1 MMNLV
6 IGIAIFMTLVLF
18 IEGSIV
24 AVRAIYNPERK
35 RLRRRLERLSSEP
48 NGNLPIDIV
57 RKRVFS
63 GVPWLDAILSRT
75 PGMEYVGRTLEQAD
89 SRYSVAT
96 FLSLSLLLALLG
108 LLLGSFTLKNV
119 MGQVLAAVG
128 CGATPFLY
136 VSYQKHQRLLKF
148 LRQLPEAL
156 DLIARALRAGHTF
169 QVGLKMVG
177 EEFADPMG
185 TEFDKTL
192 AEINFGAS
200 VPDALKNLARR
211 VDCAD
216 LHFFVIAILIQR
228 ETGGNLAEIAENIAN
243 LIRKRFE
250 LQDRVR
256 ALSAEGKLSAIILF
270 ALPFF
275 LALALSV
282 VNPKYVGVLFTDP
295 IGRWMV
301 GMTAVIMVIGALVI
315 KKMIHIRV

>member
-1 MMNLV
+1 
-6 IGIAIFMTLVLF
+6 
-18 IEGSIV
+18 
-24 AVRAIYNPERK
+24 
-35 RLRRRLERLSSEP
+35 
-48 NGNLPIDIV
+48 
-57 RKRVFS
+57 
-63 GVPWLDAILSRT
+63 
-75 PGMEYVGRTLEQAD
+75 MEYVARTLEQAD

-96 FLSLSLLLALLG
+96 FLSLSLLLGLLG
-108 LLLGSFTLKNV
+108 LLLGSLTLKS
-119 MGQVLAAVG
+119 MPLQVLAAIA
-128 CGATPFLY
+128 GAAAPFLY
-136 VSYQKHQRLLKF
+136 VSYQKRQRLLKF

-211 VDCAD
+211 VDCTD

-275 LALALSV
+275 LALAISV
-282 VNPKYVGVLFTDP
+282 LNPKYLGVLFTDP
-295 IGRWMV
+295 IGRSMV
-301 GMTAVIMVIGALVI
+301 GVAAVIMVTGALVI

>member
-1 MMNLV
+1 MNLV

-18 IEGSIV
+18 IEGSLV

-35 RLRRRLERLSSEP
+35 RLRRRLERLSAEQS
-48 NGNLPIDIV
+48 GSLPIDIV
-57 RKRVFS
+57 RKRVLS
-63 GVPWLDAILSRT
+63 EVPWLDVLLSKT
-75 PGMEYVGRTLEQAD
+75 PGMESLGLILEQAG
-89 SRYSVAT
+89 SRYSLGL
-96 FLSLSLLLALLG
+96 FLSVSILFALLG
-108 LLLGSFTLKNV
+108 LLLGSLALNNIIW
-119 MGQVLAAVG
+119 QVLGAVV
-128 CGATPFLY
+128 CGAAPFLY
-136 VSYQKHQRLLKF
+136 VCYQKQQRQRKF
-148 LRQLPEAL
+148 QRQLPEAL

-192 AEINFGAS
+192 AEINFGAG
-200 VPDALKNLARR
+200 VADALKNLARR

-228 ETGGNLAEIAENIAN
+228 ETGGNLSEIAENIAN

-256 ALSAEGKLSAIILF
+256 ALAAEGKLSAIILF

-282 VNPKYVGVLFTDP
+282 VSPKYLGALFTDP

-301 GMTAVIMVIGALVI
+301 GMAAVIMVIGALVI

>member
-1 MMNLV
+1 MNLV
-6 IGIAIFMTLVLF
+6 IGIAIFTTLVLF
-18 IEGSIV
+18 IEGSIF

-35 RLRRRLERLSSEP
+35 KLRKRLQRFSTEQNGSES
-48 NGNLPIDIV
+48 IDIV
-57 RKRVFS
+57 RKQVLS
-63 GVPWLDAILSRT
+63 EIPWLNAVLSNTPGVP
-75 PGMEYVGRTLEQAD
+75 YVGRLLEQAD
-89 SRYSVAT
+89 CRYPVGI
-96 FLSLSLLLALLG
+96 FLSLSVLLALAG
-108 LLLGSFTLKNV
+108 LLVGSLVLNNV
-119 MGQVLAAVG
+119 MLQVAGAAL
-128 CGATPFLY
+128 CGLIPFLY
-136 VSYQKHQRLLKF
+136 VAYKKHQRLQKF
-148 LRQLPEAL
+148 VRQLPEAL

-192 AEINFGAS
+192 AEINFGS
-200 VPDALKNLARR
+200 GVPEALKNLARR

-228 ETGGNLAEIAENIAN
+228 ETGGNLAEIAENIAH

-256 ALSAEGKLSAIILF
+256 ALAAEGKLSAIILF

-282 VNPKYVGVLFTDP
+282 VNPKYLGVLFTDP
-295 IGRWMV
+295 IGR
-301 GMTAVIMVIGALVI
+301 GMMGVAAVIMSIGALVI